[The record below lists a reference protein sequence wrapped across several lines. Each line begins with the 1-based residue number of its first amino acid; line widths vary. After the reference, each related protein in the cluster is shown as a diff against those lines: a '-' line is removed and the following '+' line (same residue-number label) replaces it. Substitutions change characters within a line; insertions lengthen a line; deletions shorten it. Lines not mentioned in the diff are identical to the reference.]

1 MAMDPSQAVPAALSQ
16 GWGYGVTLG
25 FGFAFAIGMIGVTHL
40 LKKFNG
46 EDNSE
51 FEYYATAG
59 RNVGTGLTATAV
71 ISSWGW
77 STALLSSSV
86 VAYNYG
92 VGGSWWFAGGCLV
105 QICLFAVLAIQ
116 SKLKTPHAHTVLEVV
131 RVRYGRTA
139 HWVYMFLCLIN
150 NLIAVCNMLLGASA
164 AISALTGMSTIAANF
179 LLPTGVCLYTITGG
193 LKATFITD
201 WLHTV
206 ALLLIVVYLSIKTV
220 TNPYLNEGG
229 GLDRFYE
236 LLVQAGQTSPV
247 SGNQNGS
254 YLTMTSKSA
263 VEFGILHTLGNFGL
277 VVMDSSYW
285 QKAYSADIAAAVP
298 GYIIGG
304 ILYFGFVWA
313 LGTVAGLGGVA
324 LTSNPAWPA
333 FGRMLNESE
342 LANGLVL
349 PYSTQVVAG
358 KGGAV
363 AVVIVIF
370 MAVTSTTSAQLVA
383 VSSIISSDVYH
394 TYIRPDASEKDVIN
408 VSRWACVGFAIFAAG
423 FSTMLFEIGLSLT
436 WTLYFLGIIVCPGGL
451 TLVWTVLWKKQTR
464 EAAIISPLVGM
475 AAGLATW
482 LAVSNHRGNGV
493 ISVATTGDLLSCLYG
508 TIVSAFLPAILS
520 PIISYLRPS
529 DDFAWEKF
537 SEIKLISDQAHK
549 AGEEEGEAETVINSE
564 TEAISPE
571 QRAFMERQTWIAG
584 GMGAFLYVGIWIIW
598 PFAMY
603 GSKYEFS
610 LPFFRGWI
618 ITSIIW
624 AFIALLFVF
633 FVPPI
638 QGRHVIFRLVRGL
651 LSKDKN
657 LVFKKNQRSS
667 KRESGSIVAGNV
679 RGDGDVVEKGE
690 RLITTPPGLTS
701 SESTSVNEK
710 TA

>member
-1 MAMDPSQAVPAALSQ
+1 MDPSQAVPAALSQ

-25 FGFAFAIGMIGVTHL
+25 FGIAFAIGMMGITHL

-46 EDNSE
+46 ENNSQ

-71 ISSWGW
+71 ISSWAW

-116 SKLKTPHAHTVLEVV
+116 SKLKTPHAHTILEVV

-164 AISALTGMSTIAANF
+164 AISALTGMNTIAANF
-179 LLPTGVCLYTITGG
+179 LLPLGVCLYTITGG

-206 ALLLIVVYLSIKTV
+206 ALLLIVVYLCVKTV

-236 LLVQAGQTSPV
+236 LLVQAGKTSPIA
-247 SGNQNGS
+247 GNHNGS
-254 YLTMTSKSA
+254 YLTMTSRSA

-333 FGRMLNESE
+333 FGRMLNASE

-349 PYSTQVVAG
+349 PYSAQVVAG

-394 TYIRPDASEKDVIN
+394 TYIRPDAREKDVIN
-408 VSRWACVGFAIFAAG
+408 VSRWACVGFAIFSAG
-423 FSTMLFEIGLSLT
+423 FSTMLYEIGLSLT
-436 WTLYFLGIIVCPGGL
+436 WTLYFLGIIVCPGGI
-451 TLVWTVLWKKQTR
+451 TLVWTVIWKKQTR

-475 AAGLATW
+475 AAGIATW
-482 LAVSNHRGNGV
+482 LAISNHRGNGV
-493 ISVATTGDLLSCLYG
+493 LNVTTTGDLTSCLYG

-520 PIISYLRPS
+520 PIISYIRPRE
-529 DDFAWEKF
+529 DFAWEKF
-537 SEIKLISDQAHK
+537 SEIKLISDKAHK
-549 AGEEEGEAETVINSE
+549 YGEDDAEGEIVINGE
-564 TEAISPE
+564 TEAISAE
-571 QRAFMERQTWIAG
+571 ERAFMERQTWVAG
-584 GMGAFLYVGIWIIW
+584 GIGVFLYVGVWIIW

-603 GSKYEFS
+603 GSTYEFS
-610 LPFFRGWI
+610 LPFFRGWL

-624 AFIALLFVF
+624 AFIALIFVF

-638 QGRHVIFRLVRGL
+638 QGRHVIFRLFRGL
-651 LSKDKN
+651 IKGDKN
-657 LVFKKNQRSS
+657 LASHNKTERAANL
-667 KRESGSIVAGNV
+667 SGSAKV
-679 RGDGDVVEKGE
+679 RSERDIAEKGE
-690 RLITTPPGLTS
+690 RSIPAFSNPVSSELTS
-701 SESTSVNEK
+701 TDEK

>member
-1 MAMDPSQAVPAALSQ
+1 MSMDPSQAVPAALSQ
-16 GWGYGVTLG
+16 GWGYGVTVG
-25 FGFAFAIGMIGVTHL
+25 FGFAFALGMIGVTHL
-40 LKKFNG
+40 LKKYNG

-86 VAYNYG
+86 VCYNYG
-92 VGGSWWFAGGCLV
+92 LAGAFWFAAGCLV
-105 QICLFAVLAIQ
+105 QICMFAVLAIQ

-139 HWVYMFLCLIN
+139 HWVYMFLCLLN

-164 AISALTGMSTIAANF
+164 AIAALTGMNTVAATF
-179 LLPTGVCLYTITGG
+179 LLPLGVCLYTITGG

-206 ALLLIVVYLSIKTV
+206 ALLLIVVYLCLKTV

-229 GLDRFYE
+229 GLNRFYD
-236 LLVQAGQTSPV
+236 LLVKAAETAPIEGNAG
-247 SGNQNGS
+247 GS

-263 VEFGILHTLGNFGL
+263 LEFGILHTLGNFGL

-298 GYIIGG
+298 GYIAGG

-313 LGTVAGLGGVA
+313 LGTVAGLAGVA
-324 LTSNPAWPA
+324 LTSNPNWPA

-349 PYSTQVVAG
+349 PYSAQVVAG

-363 AVVIVIF
+363 AVVVVIF

-394 TYIRPDASEKDVIN
+394 TYIRPNAREKDVIV
-408 VSRWACVGFAIFAAG
+408 VSRWACIGFAVFAAG
-423 FSTMLFEIGLSLT
+423 FSTMLYEIGLSLT

-482 LAVSNHRGNGV
+482 LAVANHRGNGQLNV
-493 ISVATTGDLLSCLYG
+493 TTTGDLLSCLYG

-520 PIISYLRPS
+520 PIISYLRPRE
-529 DDFAWEKF
+529 DFAWEKF
-537 SEIKLISDQAHK
+537 SEIKLISDEAYQR
-549 AGEEEGEAETVINSE
+549 GEDGAEGETVVNGE
-564 TEAISPE
+564 TEVISPAS
-571 QRAFMERQTWIAG
+571 RAFMERQTLIAG
-584 GMGAFLYVGIWIIW
+584 GMGVFLYLAVWIIW

-618 ITSIIW
+618 VVAIIW
-624 AFIALLFVF
+624 AFTALLFVF

-638 QGRHVIFRLVRGL
+638 QGRHVISKLARGVLTGDKSL
-651 LSKDKN
+651 LFDKSKKHQQQSGANRFDEAEKGEQAETAIGSPN
-657 LVFKKNQRSS
+657 LAKS
-667 KRESGSIVAGNV
+667 ESGSEEGFPVA
-679 RGDGDVVEKGE
+679 EK
-690 RLITTPPGLTS
+690 S
-701 SESTSVNEK
+701 
-710 TA
+710 A

>member
-1 MAMDPSQAVPAALSQ
+1 MAMDPSQAVPAPLSQ
-16 GWGYGVTLG
+16 GVGYGVVLG
-25 FGFAFAIGMIGVTHL
+25 FGFAFAIGMFGVTHL

-46 EDNSE
+46 EDNAQ

-86 VAYNYG
+86 VCYNYG
-92 VGGSWWFAGGCLV
+92 VSGAWWFAGGCIV
-105 QICLFAVLAIQ
+105 QITMFAVLAIQ

-139 HWVYMFLCLIN
+139 HWVYMFLCLLN

-164 AISALTGMSTIAANF
+164 AIAALTGMNTIAATF
-179 LLPTGVCLYTITGG
+179 LLPVGVCLYTITGG

-206 ALLLIVVYLSIKTV
+206 ALLFIVVYLCVKTV

-229 GLDRFYE
+229 GLTRFYDLIIE
-236 LLVQAGQTSPV
+236 AGKNSPIA
-247 SGNQNGS
+247 GNENGS
-254 YLTMTSKSA
+254 YLTMASKSA

-313 LGTVAGLGGVA
+313 LGTVAGLAGVA
-324 LTSNPAWPA
+324 LSGNPAWPA
-333 FGRMLNESE
+333 FGRMLNASE

-349 PYSTQVVAG
+349 PYSAQVVAG

-394 TYIRPDASEKDVIN
+394 TYIRPDAKEKDIIV

-423 FSTMLFEIGLSLT
+423 FSTMLYEIGLSLV
-436 WTLYFLGIIVCPGGL
+436 WTLYFLGIVVCPGGI
-451 TLVWTVLWKKQTR
+451 TLVWTVLWKRQSR

-475 AAGLATW
+475 AGGLATW
-482 LAVSNHRGNGV
+482 LAVANHRGGGQLNV
-493 ISVATTGDLLSCLYG
+493 TTTGDLLSCLYG
-508 TIVSAFLPAILS
+508 TLVSAFLPAILS
-520 PIISYLRPS
+520 PIISFIKPADEFKWER
-529 DDFAWEKF
+529 FA
-537 SEIKLISDQAHK
+537 EIKLISDKAHA
-549 AGEEEGEAETVINSE
+549 AGEDEVEGETVINGA
-564 TEAISPE
+564 TELITPE
-571 QRAFMERQTWIAG
+571 QKAFMQRQTLIAG
-584 GMGAFLYVGIWIIW
+584 AWGVFIYVGVWIIW

-618 ITSIIW
+618 IIAIMW
-624 AFIALLFVF
+624 AFISLLFVV

-638 QGRHVIFRLVRGL
+638 QGRYTISKLVRGL
-651 LSKDKN
+651 LGDKSLIFDKSQSQQAAGKRAN
-657 LVFKKNQRSS
+657 LADLS
-667 KRESGSIVAGNV
+667 
-679 RGDGDVVEKGE
+679 EKGA
-690 RLITTPPGLTS
+690 TQPGSPASLKS
-701 SESTSVNEK
+701 SEGSN
-710 TA
+710 A